1 MMIASSHSDRSA
13 SAARLQ
19 AYRRVR
25 GVFPSFLMIAARAIL
40 NLPTM
45 AWAIV
50 RRHSQSHAAK
60 SA

>member
-1 MMIASSHSDRSA
+1 MMIASSHSDRIA

-19 AYRRVR
+19 AYRRVL
-25 GVFPSFLMIAARAIL
+25 GVFPSILMIAARAIL
-40 NLPTM
+40 NLPTT
-45 AWAIV
+45 AWTIV